1 MYGNV
6 FSSEIDSSGIP
17 CKVMENQ
24 IRLLCGEIDTRS
36 CCKSTA
42 LEVCNSLGGG
52 VGVGSKTLLCLSPT
66 CAERM
71 SNDTQIITER
81 LPPYVH
87 VTDT

>member
-52 VGVGSKTLLCLSPT
+52 VLCLSPN
-66 CAERM
+66 CAKRM
-71 SNDTQIITER
+71 SNDTQIITEK